1 MRYAYAIT
9 SALLLGGATATLA
22 LQPGTAQVAQNEP
35 GAIQA
40 VAPRAGAPMSFADMV
55 AKLQPAVVNISTKQ
69 SITVKQQPNPFSGTP
84 FEGFF
89 GQFGGQAGP
98 QPQKREGASLG
109 SGFLISP
116 DGYIVT
122 NNHVI
127 APGAQG
133 ASVDSIT
140 VTLNDRKEYTAKVVG
155 RDETSD
161 LAVLKI
167 DGKNLPFVRFGDS
180 ARARPGDW
188 VLAIGQPFGLS
199 STVTAGIISAIHRV
213 TGQGGANDRF
223 IQTDAA
229 INQGNSGGPMFD
241 MNGNVIGINSQ
252 IYSQSG
258 GNIGIGFAIPA
269 EDAKPI
275 VERLMKGQ
283 KIERGYLGVQIGGPV
298 NDDVAASLGVPKGQ
312 GEIIAK
318 VEPNGPAAKAGL
330 KAFDVVTKVN
340 GQSVTPEQTLSYL
353 IANVPP
359 GGRVQLEV
367 LRGGKPVSLTATA
380 ATRPSNEEL
389 RSTLGDGSDAFPDDD
404 DDAQTT
410 PAAGGGLGLSVQ
422 VLTPAIA
429 RAINVDPST
438 QGVVIAAVD
447 PSSDAA
453 AKLKRGDVITAVNG
467 APIRTAADLQQVV
480 AAAKAAGR
488 PQVLA
493 QITRGKI
500 AGALIPLRIK

>member
-69 SITVKQQPNPFSGTP
+69 SITTKPQANPFAGTP

-89 GQFGGQAGP
+89 GAPGGGGA

-127 APGAQG
+127 APGAAG
-133 ASVDSIT
+133 ATVDSIT

-167 DGKNLPFVRFGDS
+167 EGQNLPFVRFGDS

-199 STVTAGIISAIHRV
+199 STVTAGIISAVHRV
-213 TGQGGANDRF
+213 TGMAANDRF

-283 KIERGYLGVQIGGPV
+283 KIDRGYLGVQIGGPV
-298 NDDVAASLGVPKGQ
+298 NDDVAASLGIPKGQ

-380 ATRPSNEEL
+380 ATRPTNDEL
-389 RSTLGDGSDAFPDDD
+389 RATMGDGADAFPDDD
-404 DDAQTT
+404 DDAQTAPT
-410 PAAGGGLGLSVQ
+410 AGGGLGLSVQ
-422 VLTPAIA
+422 PLTPAIA

-467 APIRTAADLQQVV
+467 TPVRSAADLQQVV

-493 QITRGKI
+493 QITRARI